1 MEPRALG
8 NSSSASTTEKSH
20 TTQHEGRNVWILTA
34 YGISG
39 LALIGVLAYYFSDFI
54 TH

>member
-8 NSSSASTTEKSH
+8 TSSSATTTQKSSN
-20 TTQHEGRNVWILTA
+20 TQHEGRNVWILTA

-39 LALIGVLAYYFSDFI
+39 LALIAVLAYYFSDFV

>member
-1 MEPRALG
+1 MEPRALDS
-8 NSSSASTTEKSH
+8 SSSAATQKSSVK
-20 TTQHEGRNVWILTA
+20 HEGRNVWILTA